1 MRISTLTL
9 GLVLLAAC
17 SKSPSSEPTTTP
29 EPAGETPPPAT
40 DDGGGEE
47 RPGLTAAACEEQGG
61 KVIGDIGDGAI
72 HRPEY
77 RCPDSGEAP
86 IGSIVADPG
95 GPMGVEGSV
104 CCK

>member
-1 MRISTLTL
+1 VSQT
-9 GLVLLAAC
+9 
-17 SKSPSSEPTTTP
+17 
-29 EPAGETPPPAT
+29 
-40 DDGGGEE
+40 DGGSGE
-47 RPGLTAAACEEQGG
+47 RPGLTAGACEAQGG

-86 IGSIVADPG
+86 IGSIVPDPG
-95 GPMGVEGSV
+95 GPIASEGAV